1 MTQIDDK
8 ALEAAVLAHD
18 KEEAA
23 MRGEPDPWADERPD
37 GEFSDRKAAMA
48 LAIRAY
54 LSAAASDVSGLVER
68 LQKIA
73 GPVRMENGSFSDIA
87 YEAATT
93 LEAQAAELA
102 AVKEM
107 YAREGAKALYEL
119 ERAERAEARLA
130 EALKA
135 LEKSENLFEAISHHI
150 DEHSFSF
157 AKGFCS
163 QGAFTARRVREGGK
177 VK

>member
-1 MTQIDDK
+1 VTQIDDK

-23 MRGEPDPWADERPD
+23 MRGEPDPWADERPED
-37 GEFSDRKAAMA
+37 EFADRKAAME

-54 LSAAASDVSGLVER
+54 LTALDAEREPVAWMWRTNWTGEKWHFAAEA
-68 LQKIA
+68 
-73 GPVRMENGSFSDIA
+73 SFSPSDLERGIVHSVA
-87 YEAATT
+87 PLYAAPLPLTD
-93 LEAQAAELA
+93 LEAEN
-102 AVKEM
+102 
-107 YAREGAKALYEL
+107 ARLK
-119 ERAERAEARLA
+119 ARLA

-177 VK
+177 VDG